1 MSVRDLSP
9 PEGYDPAIQ
18 FSVAHFVA
26 QLTDQ
31 LGRLKEVSGGLSVA
45 QLEWQPRPGV
55 NTIGMLL
62 AHIAVA
68 ECWWLGVLPHGIS
81 PEPVVE
87 KRFVD
92 ALGIGMDD
100 DGLPLAAD
108 GVHPNTLRGKTLGD
122 YHNLLDHARAAAHL
136 TVRAWTDR
144 ELSLEHETFREPVTR
159 RWILYYVMQH
169 TAAHLG
175 QILLLKHL
183 AASAGILL
191 IQDTRA

>member
-9 PEGYDPAIQ
+9 PEGFDPASQ
-18 FSVAHFVA
+18 LSVAHFVA

-31 LGRLKEVSGGLSVA
+31 LGRLKELTRGLSVA
-45 QLEWQPRPGV
+45 RLEWQPRPGV

-62 AHIAVA
+62 AHVAVA

-81 PEPVVE
+81 PEPEVE

-92 ALGIGMDD
+92 ALGIRMDD

-108 GVHPNTLRGKTLGD
+108 GVHPNTLRGKTIGD
-122 YHNLLDHARAAAHL
+122 YHELLDRARAATQA
-136 TVRAWTDR
+136 TVRDWTDE
-144 ELSLEHETFREPVTR
+144 ELTAEHQTFGQPVTR
-159 RWILYYVMQH
+159 RWILYYVFQH

-175 QILLLKHL
+175 QILLLNTWPRPRGY
-183 AASAGILL
+183 S
-191 IQDTRA
+191 

>member
-9 PEGYDPAIQ
+9 PEGYDPASQ
-18 FSVAHFVA
+18 FSVAHFAA

-55 NTIGMLL
+55 NTIGMRL

-81 PEPVVE
+81 PEPEVE

-122 YHNLLDHARAAAHL
+122 YHDLLDRARAAAHL
-136 TVRAWTDR
+136 TVRAWTDG
-144 ELSLEHETFREPVTR
+144 ELSLEHETLRQPVTR

-183 AASAGILL
+183 AATAGILL
-191 IQDTRA
+191 AQDTRA